1 MSKQRLAFFFRT
13 KPKEIVSY
21 RLKSLFENRSTRVI
35 PDSFSYL
42 KSEYCIIGSCNGLL
56 CLYDIDQCSAILY
69 NPSIS
74 LKSKNSPKLA
84 SLDWFMLYNGF
95 GYCQV
100 NNKYEVLI
108 VLQNMASKETLT
120 KIYTF
125 GEDSWRTVQNFTCTP
140 TQLLGKY
147 VNGTLNWVGYKGDV
161 GSTQHVILS
170 FDLEKETYREVLLPQ
185 NVGDDYVCRPLLNVL
200 SNCLCMCFVNET
212 HSVVWLMK
220 EYGVVDS
227 WTKLTIIPREKF
239 ISDSFMDMLFI
250 SENGVIQMKTL
261 SSKLVLYNINSG
273 RLDYPLTS
281 NDQEFDLHIYHESLI
296 SPQW

>member
-13 KPKEIVSY
+13 KPKEIVLY
-21 RLKSLFENRSTRVI
+21 HLKSLFENRSTRVI
-35 PDSFSYL
+35 PDSSSDL
-42 KSEYCIIGSCNGLL
+42 KREYCIIGSCNGLL

-100 NNKYEVLI
+100 NNKYKVLI

-140 TQLLGKY
+140 NQLLGKY
-147 VNGTLNWVGYKGDV
+147 VNGTLN
-161 GSTQHVILS
+161 
-170 FDLEKETYREVLLPQ
+170 
-185 NVGDDYVCRPLLNVL
+185 
-200 SNCLCMCFVNET
+200 
-212 HSVVWLMK
+212 
-220 EYGVVDS
+220 
-227 WTKLTIIPREKF
+227 
-239 ISDSFMDMLFI
+239 
-250 SENGVIQMKTL
+250 
-261 SSKLVLYNINSG
+261 
-273 RLDYPLTS
+273 
-281 NDQEFDLHIYHESLI
+281 
-296 SPQW
+296 